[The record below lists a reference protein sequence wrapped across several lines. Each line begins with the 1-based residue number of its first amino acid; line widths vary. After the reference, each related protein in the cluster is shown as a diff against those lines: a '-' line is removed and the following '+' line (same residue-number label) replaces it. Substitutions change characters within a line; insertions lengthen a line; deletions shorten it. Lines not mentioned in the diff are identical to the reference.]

1 MVLSR
6 LWARLSTMFAC
17 CGRTMGCGVSED
29 DGLTDDG
36 LTDDGPPAKARITEL
51 EDRAPE
57 RAALAAPDLRQ
68 ISETH
73 GLLITPHHY
82 PSAPAPM
89 LQALSRLDD
98 RLVEVLRSGDLRI
111 LRSAWL
117 SQQPDTYR
125 LQWRQELEKL
135 DGQGASSALLSPE
148 EAVALVQQCD
158 RSVGALTHG
167 AHPVC
172 GSNPRLVGASTA
184 RSVWQVGCRRATLI
198 RQVSVSKL
206 CSRPLHRTSISR
218 VCFGSKCPP

>member
-1 MVLSR
+1 
-6 LWARLSTMFAC
+6 
-17 CGRTMGCGVSED
+17 MGCGVSKD

-98 RLVEVLRSGDLRI
+98 RLVEVLRSGALRL

-117 SQQPDTYR
+117 NQQPDTYR

-148 EAVALVQQCD
+148 EAVALVQACN
-158 RSVGALTHG
+158 RGVGALTHG
-167 AHPVC
+167 APPVIEC
-172 GSNPRLVGASTA
+172 RPLRLG
-184 RSVWQVGCRRATLI
+184 RSV
-198 RQVSVSKL
+198 
-206 CSRPLHRTSISR
+206 H
-218 VCFGSKCPP
+218 GSL

>member
-1 MVLSR
+1 MLSR
-6 LWARLSTMFAC
+6 LWARLSSAFVGC
-17 CGRTMGCGVSED
+17 VCRRTMGYGVSK
-29 DGLTDDG
+29 DDG

-184 RSVWQVGCRRATLI
+184 RSVAGWLSLGNPDPAGQRLQVVQQALAQNKHIQGL
-198 RQVSVSKL
+198 
-206 CSRPLHRTSISR
+206 
-218 VCFGSKCPP
+218 FWE

>member
-1 MVLSR
+1 M
-6 LWARLSTMFAC
+6 
-17 CGRTMGCGVSED
+17 
-29 DGLTDDG
+29 
-36 LTDDGPPAKARITEL
+36 TDDGPPAKARITEL

-125 LQWRQELEKL
+125 LQGRQELEKL
-135 DGQGASSALLSPE
+135 DGQGASSALLSPG

-172 GSNPRLVGASTA
+172 GRTRALLVHPLALCVAGWLSPGNPDPAGQRL
-184 RSVWQVGCRRATLI
+184 QVVQQALAKHTHIQGLFWECAPILNQTR
-198 RQVSVSKL
+198 
-206 CSRPLHRTSISR
+206 CSAVR
-218 VCFGSKCPP
+218 G